1 MYHLKLVF
9 SLFVLTN
16 YSLIFSLDLNSS
28 ISNINPPENPFVI
41 ALMVEFQEDNNPKTS
56 GNGLFLDTLD
66 INMKVNPSLS
76 RCDQFVLDRPPHNSQ
91 YFNYQIEAVSNYYKS
106 VSNENIIINSHI
118 IMNPE
123 NENGYYKL
131 SKDMEKY
138 SYSDET
144 LSALFKESL
153 ELAKSEIESFLDS
166 NSNID
171 FDDIIFT
178 VFHAGIGQDF
188 SFPTFDPTV
197 YDIKSAYIEPSMF
210 GDVQF
215 PEINGNNIS
224 SGILLPETQNMIFF
238 SSIEDIFYG
247 ESSYCD
253 YQLGMTGTFSFL
265 MGYAIGLPPLFNTDT
280 GKPGVGIFG
289 LMDYGSNNGRGI
301 IPSIPSPWTRILMD
315 WKIENNM
322 TNLVTSENF
331 SLININRNDIYKFE
345 ISDKEYFLIENKI
358 NTLDNGLSIED
369 IVADY
374 NDPENQ
380 NSFRDTYTNWL
391 DAIVSVN
398 DQFNIFE
405 FQDSIITNV
414 INYDLG
420 LPSSGILLWHIDEP
434 SININQG
441 INNNP
446 LKKAVSVEEADGVLD
461 IGFQSYALFSNYD
474 PTSGTRWDLWY
485 QENIAYHDA
494 NQIDYKCY
502 DPITFE
508 LLESN
513 YNVECFNNGGIWLKT
528 ETFDNYSNPNSNLN
542 DNTKSFFSF
551 EIIDSISNS
560 TKIKASYQ
568 SSIPYFNLDLDFSKI
583 LGTSRDKIFYGLSD
597 MSILELD
604 LNDFTLNSS
613 FEQNYNE
620 STYILTNDNN
630 ISNIY
635 NSDSLFVYL
644 DTENNLVE
652 LPNEVWFGNFI
663 NNENDLEIIY
673 LENNQF
679 ISDDFQIQFEY
690 EPSSGLSIADVDKDG
705 LDEIIFA
712 DTDGKIVAYNGNGS
726 LVNGFPFGDS
736 YYGIVLAVSERDSED
751 LILICRNSSHIDII
765 DLKGNIISLPALD
778 SNSDIMVVNDLLYDG
793 KRFYNLDSDDSFFRI
808 GDIKYWTQRYN
819 NHSHYPKS
827 SYVHDMPSYNPENKI
842 VTSFYNYPNP
852 ITNDQTKFR
861 FYINEQVS
869 SVKIKIYDI
878 LGNLV
883 DTISKNDL
891 IINEY
896 NEIIWTCN
904 NYQPGLYFAEIL
916 CSNKQQD
923 IIKIVIDY

>member
-28 ISNINPPENPFVI
+28 ISNINPPENPFII

-138 SYSDET
+138 SYSDNT

-210 GDVQF
+210 GDIQF
-215 PEINGNNIS
+215 PEINGNDIS

-331 SLININRNDIYKFE
+331 SLININRNEIYKFE

-391 DAIVSVN
+391 DAIV
-398 DQFNIFE
+398 
-405 FQDSIITNV
+405 
-414 INYDLG
+414 
-420 LPSSGILLWHIDEP
+420 H
-434 SININQG
+434 
-441 INNNP
+441 
-446 LKKAVSVEEADGVLD
+446 
-461 IGFQSYALFSNYD
+461 YA
-474 PTSGTRWDLWY
+474 
-485 QENIAYHDA
+485 
-494 NQIDYKCY
+494 
-502 DPITFE
+502 
-508 LLESN
+508 
-513 YNVECFNNGGIWLKT
+513 
-528 ETFDNYSNPNSNLN
+528 
-542 DNTKSFFSF
+542 
-551 EIIDSISNS
+551 
-560 TKIKASYQ
+560 
-568 SSIPYFNLDLDFSKI
+568 
-583 LGTSRDKIFYGLSD
+583 
-597 MSILELD
+597 
-604 LNDFTLNSS
+604 
-613 FEQNYNE
+613 
-620 STYILTNDNN
+620 
-630 ISNIY
+630 
-635 NSDSLFVYL
+635 
-644 DTENNLVE
+644 
-652 LPNEVWFGNFI
+652 
-663 NNENDLEIIY
+663 
-673 LENNQF
+673 
-679 ISDDFQIQFEY
+679 
-690 EPSSGLSIADVDKDG
+690 
-705 LDEIIFA
+705 
-712 DTDGKIVAYNGNGS
+712 
-726 LVNGFPFGDS
+726 
-736 YYGIVLAVSERDSED
+736 
-751 LILICRNSSHIDII
+751 
-765 DLKGNIISLPALD
+765 
-778 SNSDIMVVNDLLYDG
+778 
-793 KRFYNLDSDDSFFRI
+793 
-808 GDIKYWTQRYN
+808 
-819 NHSHYPKS
+819 
-827 SYVHDMPSYNPENKI
+827 
-842 VTSFYNYPNP
+842 
-852 ITNDQTKFR
+852 
-861 FYINEQVS
+861 
-869 SVKIKIYDI
+869 
-878 LGNLV
+878 
-883 DTISKNDL
+883 
-891 IINEY
+891 
-896 NEIIWTCN
+896 
-904 NYQPGLYFAEIL
+904 
-916 CSNKQQD
+916 
-923 IIKIVIDY
+923 